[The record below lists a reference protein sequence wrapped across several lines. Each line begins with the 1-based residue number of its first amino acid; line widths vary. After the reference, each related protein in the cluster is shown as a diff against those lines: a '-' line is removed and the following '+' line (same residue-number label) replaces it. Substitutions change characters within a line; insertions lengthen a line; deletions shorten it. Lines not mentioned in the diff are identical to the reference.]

1 MSKIE
6 KLKNI
11 VIEERNKLLKS
22 GDAFPTLCVSKG
34 VSFSIG
40 NFKRLHYLLVSFGEE
55 MEKQFPK
62 LDFSDNNLCSYIIR
76 TPGVGRGSL
85 NLLKYLEKKME
96 NV

>member
-1 MSKIE
+1 
-6 KLKNI
+6 
-11 VIEERNKLLKS
+11 
-22 GDAFPTLCVSKG
+22 
-34 VSFSIG
+34 
-40 NFKRLHYLLVSFGEE
+40 